1 MVGKFG
7 YRWMGFLL
15 GQDWPMT
22 VWPERAEAVRLKI
35 NSEVVTTADA
45 SSAIHLQVTDLGQ
58 IVSPP

>member
-1 MVGKFG
+1 MVGNFG

-22 VWPERAEAVRLKI
+22 VWPERAKAVRLKI